1 MTTRRTRTLLGGAAI
16 LVLVALTACVGPST
30 STPTSTPAPTRTVAA
45 PEPTPSTTQTPPAP
59 ADPAPVA
66 AGSIVLGGPALSVS
80 DASGAPQGEYAYEG
94 PADGVVTS
102 LTALLGPPQT
112 LVHQNEKCIADSVD
126 NVWGGMTLNYLGL
139 DAAGSTAFRV
149 SVRGAV
155 PGADVQTPFGAR
167 VGESWPDYVAQV
179 ADHPSTTGVY
189 EGLTWVE
196 LIDSEYTPW
205 GATAGTLV
213 RTDDSATISW
223 ITAPTDL
230 GHDC

>member
-16 LVLVALTACVGPST
+16 LVLAALTACAGPSAA
-30 STPTSTPAPTRTVAA
+30 TSTPAPTRAVAA
-45 PEPTPSTTQTPPAP
+45 AEPTPSATPTPP
-59 ADPAPVA
+59 ADPAPA
-66 AGSIVLGGPALSVS
+66 ADATIVLGGPALSVT
-80 DASGAPQGEYAYEG
+80 DASGALLGEYAYEG
-94 PADGVVTS
+94 PADGVVMTLTS
-102 LTALLGPPQT
+102 ILGPPQT

-139 DAAGSTAFRV
+139 DAAGSTAFQV
-149 SVRGAV
+149 SVLGDV
-155 PGADVQTPFGAR
+155 PGADVETPFGAR
-167 VGESWPDYVAQV
+167 VGESWPDYLVQV

-196 LIDSEYTPW
+196 LIDSEYAPW

-213 RTDDSATISW
+213 HTDDSATISW
-223 ITAPTDL
+223 ISAPTDL

>member
-1 MTTRRTRTLLGGAAI
+1 MTTRRTRPLLGGAAI
-16 LVLVALTACVGPST
+16 LVLAALTACAGPST
-30 STPTSTPAPTRTVAA
+30 ATSTPAPTRAVATA
-45 PEPTPSTTQTPPAP
+45 EPTPSATPTPP
-59 ADPAPVA
+59 ADPAPA
-66 AGSIVLGGPALSVS
+66 ADATIVLGGPGLSVT
-80 DASGAPQGEYAYEG
+80 DASGALLGEYAYEG

-102 LTALLGPPQT
+102 LTTILGPPQT

-126 NVWGGMTLNYLGL
+126 NVWGDMTLNYLGL
-139 DAAGSTAFRV
+139 DATGSTAFRV

-155 PGADVQTPFGAR
+155 PGADVETPFGAR
-167 VGESWPDYVAQV
+167 VGGSWPDYFAQV

-213 RTDDSATISW
+213 HTDDSATISW
-223 ITAPTDL
+223 ISAPTDL

>member
-1 MTTRRTRTLLGGAAI
+1 VPAAD
-16 LVLVALTACVGPST
+16 AT
-30 STPTSTPAPTRTVAA
+30 
-45 PEPTPSTTQTPPAP
+45 
-59 ADPAPVA
+59 
-66 AGSIVLGGPALSVS
+66 IVLGGPALSVS
-80 DASGAPQGEYAYEG
+80 DPSGALLGEYAYEG
-94 PADGVVTS
+94 PADGAVSS
-102 LTALLGPPQT
+102 LTTLLGAPQT

-126 NVWGGMTLNYLGL
+126 NVWGGMTLNYLGM

-149 SVRGAV
+149 FVRDAV
-155 PGADVQTPFGAR
+155 PSADVQTPFGAR
-167 VGESWPDYVAQV
+167 VGESWPDYFAQV

-213 RTDDSATISW
+213 HTDDSVTISS